1 MSTKNLQSNFSEL
14 VIVTGM
20 SGAGK
25 SSALKALEDLNFE
38 AIDNVPLQFLKLIF
52 TSNLNSSD
60 IKIFEQPIAIGVDI
74 RTRGF
79 SVDNFLQQFDSISFK
94 SKRTAN
100 KR

>member
-1 MSTKNLQSNFSEL
+1 MSSKNLHSRYPEL
-14 VIVTGM
+14 VFVTGM

-25 SSALKALEDLNFE
+25 SSALNALEDLSFE

-60 IKIFEQPIAIGVDI
+60 NKIFEQPIAIGVDI

-79 SVDNFLQQFDSISFK
+79 SVDNFLQQFDSISLK
-94 SKRTAN
+94 Y
-100 KR
+100 

>member
-1 MSTKNLQSNFSEL
+1 MSNKNSYTKYPEV

-38 AIDNVPLQFLKLIF
+38 AIDNIPLQFLKLIF
-52 TSNLNSSD
+52 TNNLNSSD
-60 IKIFEQPIAIGVDI
+60 VKIFEQPIAIGIDI

-79 SVDNFLQQFDSISFK
+79 SIDNFFQQFDSIFS
-94 SKRTAN
+94 N
-100 KR
+100 